1 MSRRRALGGAC
12 RAVVE
17 SLENRTLLAVSSNVY
32 DITAASYL
40 GGSATDDAV
49 RGAVIQADGTIVLA
63 ANISD
68 ANPGGL
74 TPILLNSATA
84 TSPGAIVRLSAD
96 GTTVVSVTRL
106 ADKVL
111 DLAADSTGNLY
122 VAMWTQGFAKL
133 DPSAGSILWQKD
145 AATLGFANV
154 QRLDAG
160 PSGYVAVLGGGS
172 LDSGT
177 SLGNNV
183 AIFDPAG
190 TQLGASADGKWKN
203 DIAIDEASQ
212 TVIYLGYRNATDG
225 ASGLPVQISYYRGI
239 SYTGAVKY
247 TGYDW
252 SGDPNSP
259 NYINLSNN
267 NMADTRG
274 YRAAIGADGLLYLG
288 FQSAGGNF
296 IFRYDPFNISQ
307 PVALAGGDAW
317 NSAYN
322 ITTEHI
328 TFVGRYNPATG
339 AFLAGNEVVARLS
352 DGSCNTLTIEGGAI
366 AADSTGRVYVG
377 GSSAWGLPLPTHPSY
392 TFNAARPGFNPGVNG
407 NYLGG
412 AYLVVLDSTMVN
424 REYATRLTG
433 DKTRAIAARALGGG
447 SAQLVFGGETN
458 NELYVLNAI
467 QPTMTASE
475 DGWYGVIAQTAGDPS
490 NTAPVAAFTMS
501 QISAGGGTVTLQ
513 LDATGSSDANND
525 PLTYIWHFG
534 DGSRATGA
542 VVQHTF
548 DATVNRT
555 IVLTVL
561 DDSTGWSQQSVTIGP
576 PVAAFSVTPGV
587 GTAPA
592 TVSFNASATTD
603 PDDPPASL
611 TYQWDFGD
619 GTTATGMTANHTY
632 ARGGIFTVTLTVT
645 DPLGAVDTDV
655 RTIGIARD
663 GGFSRRLDF
672 QSSASNPAPGYTAV
686 PVALYDPG
694 VGYGYTYIDGQFG
707 ASAFGDD
714 PLYGDYHHFSKYP
727 TTPQDGTFLIDVP
740 NGTYAVIARFSHK
753 DAHSFPGMVME
764 GRRVLGSTYAGSGRT
779 DRVFFVE
786 VTDGQLEM
794 VLIQPYWT
802 ISALEVI
809 DIGPALQPD
818 NTGSFTI
825 DPNYGEVP
833 LRVVFDATGHNVDP
847 NLIYTWDFGD
857 GNNAQGVK
865 VVHTYAA
872 AGTYNVTLTVAGGSG
887 SRIVNFGGDYVSS
900 NATIEGI
907 RYFKATDVD
916 GDGQADDTAT
926 FIPMGLGP
934 TSYMVDVSAGGTKP
948 SGRIFGG
955 ISGLRIDEPDG
966 GTSFSDRS
974 ITNSGTAD
982 YINVRDQQNSVPGLQ
997 HRALLMWIKED
1008 FLNGAHAQ
1016 RVYFDANSAMSLS
1029 LIRWESLNAGR
1040 WVVQDGNTLYVSQAT
1055 FSGTGVK
1062 SINPAATDWAVYLP
1076 GPDYQLDFDQ
1086 ANATFA
1092 PHSFTDIRS
1101 VGILL
1106 ERDSGAGARV
1116 WYQINAFSVDAATA
1130 QANGTVTVIEP
1141 LPRVTIVASDPTA
1154 DEPGGTAQFTVSRT
1168 GSTTNPLTVHYTV
1181 GGTASAADYT
1191 ANPPLLGS
1199 VTIPAGQ
1206 STATILITG
1215 VDDIFFEGNETLQL
1229 SLVSQPTYY
1238 VDLPS
1243 TATVTIV
1250 DDEGPFVKW
1259 QGDYVTSDKSLRP
1272 SENGGQGILTVA
1284 DFDGDGSADDSRRAY
1299 NFSLT
1304 APLSPVVAAGS
1315 YFGPSATFYGGAV
1328 GIAYNITNA
1337 SFGTRSV
1344 VNSSTADRPSIRFQ
1358 VTDAACTGS
1367 QFDTVWVWQ
1376 TDAFLD
1382 NPNPKYLG
1390 AQTIFSVT
1398 FTKFDYVNAGG
1409 RWLIGDGTQLYVSQA
1424 TFNGTGTKTWSGQD
1438 VANSMWAVYNPS
1450 GSNIDFDQANAV
1462 FNIPI
1467 SAIPVRAVGF
1477 ISDSDNAGN
1486 VRHWVEFTSFSVQE
1500 GNNLAPVLTID
1511 GDQNNPDQPDTIRLV
1526 RNDGNIDVFVNNAG
1540 PTPTLSRTVTGLA
1553 QIVVNGLGGDD
1564 TLILDFSGG
1573 QLLPPDGLSFSGGAG
1588 IDTLQVIGASPADA
1602 FNVLSGQIN
1611 RGALAIAYGGT
1622 EALSLQS
1629 GTFSLNADL
1638 AGLSLAVGAGATAAL
1653 YAPQTLSGLSISGNG
1668 KLDVRNQELIVN
1680 YTGASPLAGIKTWI
1694 ASGYAGGAWTGSGL
1708 YSSAAA
1714 ATPGTALGYA
1724 DSGGAVQVKYTWY
1737 GDANLDGNVNFADL
1751 LRLSQNYNASGRDW
1765 AFGDFNYDG
1774 NVNFADLLRLSQN
1787 YNRTAGGLGS
1797 PPRQERL
1804 LTL

>member
-1 MSRRRALGGAC
+1 MSRRRALGPAC

-49 RGAVIQADGTIVLA
+49 RGAVIQADGTVVLA

-68 ANPGGL
+68 ATPGGL
-74 TPILLNSATA
+74 TPILLNSATE
-84 TSPGAIVRLSAD
+84 TSPGAILRLSAD
-96 GTTVVSVTRL
+96 GTTVLSVTRL

-111 DLAADSTGNLY
+111 DLSSDSAGNLY

-133 DPSAGSILWQKD
+133 NATANSVLWQKD

-154 QRLDAG
+154 QRLDSG

-177 SLGNNV
+177 TLGDNV
-183 AIFDPAG
+183 AIYDPAG
-190 TQLGASADGKWKN
+190 TQLGASSDGKWKN

-212 TVIYLGYRNATDG
+212 TVIYLGYRNATDS
-225 ASGLPVQISYYRGI
+225 ASNLPVQISYYRGRA
-239 SYTGAVKY
+239 YDGTLKY

-252 SGDPNSP
+252 SGDQNSP
-259 NYINLSNN
+259 NYINLPTN

-274 YRAAIGADGLLYLG
+274 YRAEIGDDGLLYLG

-307 PVALAGGDAW
+307 PVTLAGGDAW

-366 AADSTGRVYVG
+366 AADSSGRVYVG
-377 GSSAWGLPLPTHPSY
+377 GSSSWGLPLPTHPAY
-392 TFNAARPGFNPGVNG
+392 TFNPARPGFNPGVNG

-412 AYLVVLDSTMVN
+412 AYLVVLDSTMTN
-424 REYATRLTG
+424 RDYATRLTG
-433 DKTRAIAARALGGG
+433 GKTRAIAVRSLGGD
-447 SAQLVFGGETN
+447 STQLVFGGRTN
-458 NELYVLNAI
+458 NELYVLNPI
-467 QPTMTASE
+467 QPAINTSE
-475 DGWYGVIAQTAGDPS
+475 DGWYAVIAQTAADPS
-490 NTAPVAAFTMS
+490 NTAPVAAFTLS
-501 QISAGGGTVTLQ
+501 QISGGGGSVTLQ
-513 LDATGSSDANND
+513 LDATGSSDPDND
-525 PLTYIWHFG
+525 PLTYLWHFG
-534 DGSRATGA
+534 DGSSAAGA
-542 VVQHTF
+542 LVQHTF
-548 DATVNRT
+548 DATANRT

-576 PVAAFSVTPGV
+576 PVAAFSMTPGV

-603 PDDPPASL
+603 PDDAPASL

-619 GTTATGMTANHTY
+619 GTTASGLTANHTY
-632 ARGGIFTVTLTVT
+632 TRGGIFSVTLTVT
-645 DPLGAVDTDV
+645 DHLGAVDTDV

-672 QSSASNPAPGYTAV
+672 QSSASNPASGYTAV
-686 PVALYDPG
+686 PVALYDPA

-707 ASAFGDD
+707 ASGFGSD

-727 TTPQDGTFLIDVP
+727 STPRDGTFLIDVP

-764 GRRVLGSTYAGSGRT
+764 GQRVLGSTYAGSDRT

-786 VTDGQLEM
+786 VTDGQIEM

-818 NTGSFTI
+818 STDSFTI

-847 NLIYTWDFGD
+847 NLTYNWDFGD
-857 GNNAQGVK
+857 GNNAQGAK

-872 AGTYNVTLTVAGGSG
+872 TGLYNVTLSVSGGASN
-887 SRIVNFGGDYVSS
+887 RIIDFGGDYVTSS
-900 NATIEGI
+900 ASIEGI
-907 RYFKATDVD
+907 RYFKAIDVD
-916 GDGQADDTAT
+916 GDGLADDTAV
-926 FIPMGLGP
+926 FIPVGLQP
-934 TSYMVDVSAGGTKP
+934 TAYMVDVSAGGTKP

-966 GTSFSDRS
+966 GTSFPDRS
-974 ITNSGTAD
+974 ITNSASGD
-982 YINVRDQQNSVPGLQ
+982 YINVRDQTYPPTLE

-1016 RVYFDANSAMSLS
+1016 RVFFDTNSAMSLS

-1040 WVVQDGNTLYVSQAT
+1040 WVVQDGDTLYVSQAT

-1062 SINPAATDWAVYLP
+1062 TINPGSTDWAVYVP
-1076 GPDYQLDFDQ
+1076 GTDYHLDFDQ

-1092 PHSFTDIRS
+1092 AHSFTDIRS

-1116 WYQINAFSVDAATA
+1116 WYQINGFEVDAATA
-1130 QANGTVTVIEP
+1130 IATGTVTVIEP
-1141 LPRVTIVASDPTA
+1141 LPRVTILATDATA
-1154 DEPGGTAQFTVSRT
+1154 DEPGGTGEFTILRT
-1168 GSTTNPLTVHYTV
+1168 GSTTDPLTVHYTV
-1181 GGTASAADYT
+1181 GGTASPADYT
-1191 ANPPLLGS
+1191 ASSPLLGS
-1199 VTIPAGQ
+1199 VTIPAGVD
-1206 STATILITG
+1206 STTILITG
-1215 VDDIFFEGNETLQL
+1215 IDDILFEGNETLQL
-1229 SLVSQPTYY
+1229 SLVGQPTYY
-1238 VDLPS
+1238 VDVPS
-1243 TATVTIV
+1243 SATVTIV

-1259 QGDYVTSDKSLRP
+1259 QGDYVTSDKNLRP

-1299 NFSLT
+1299 TFSLT
-1304 APLSPVVAAGS
+1304 TPLSPVVTQGS

-1328 GIAYNITNA
+1328 GIAYNYTNS
-1337 SFGTRSV
+1337 SFATRSV
-1344 VNSSTADRPSIRFQ
+1344 VNNSGGDRPSIRFQ
-1358 VTDAACTGS
+1358 VTDAAVTGS

-1390 AQTIFSVT
+1390 TETIFSAT
-1398 FTKFDYVNAGG
+1398 FTKFDYVNGGG

-1424 TFNGTGTKTWSGQD
+1424 TFTGTGTKTFSGQD
-1438 VANSMWAVYNPS
+1438 VADSMWAVYNPT
-1450 GSNIDFDQANAV
+1450 GTDIDFDQANAL

-1467 SAIPVRAVGF
+1467 TSIPVVAVGF

-1511 GDQNNPDQPDTIRLV
+1511 GDQGHADEPDTFRLV
-1526 RNDGNIDVFVNNAG
+1526 RNGGNLDVFVNNPG
-1540 PTPTLSRTVTGLA
+1540 PTPSFSRPFSGLD
-1553 QIVVNGLGGDD
+1553 QIFVNGLGGND
-1564 TLILDFSGG
+1564 TLILDFGG
-1573 QLLPPDGLSFSGGAG
+1573 GDLLPVNGLTFSGGG
-1588 IDTLQVIGASPADA
+1588 GPDTLHVIGASPVDVM
-1602 FNVLSGQIN
+1602 NILEGQIN
-1611 RGALAIAYGGT
+1611 RQGRAIVHTDTEAIA
-1622 EALSLQS
+1622 LQT
-1629 GTFSLNADL
+1629 GLFNLNDDL
-1638 AGLSLAVGAGATAAL
+1638 AGLSLAVEAGATASL
-1653 YAPQTLSGLSISGNG
+1653 YAPQTLSGLSISGDG
-1668 KLDVRNQELIVN
+1668 KVDVRNQQLVVN
-1680 YTGASPLAGIKTWI
+1680 YTGASPLPGIKTWI
-1694 ASGYAGGAWTGSGL
+1694 ASGYAGGAWTGTGL
-1708 YSSAAA
+1708 YSSSAA
-1714 ATPGTALGYA
+1714 ATPGTGLGYA
-1724 DSGGAVQVKYTWY
+1724 DNGSGVQVKYTWY

-1774 NVNFADLLRLSQN
+1774 DVNFADLLRLSQN

-1797 PPRQERL
+1797 PARQHRL